1 MAVDLNFGPL
11 GSNNTSEPE
20 GFIIFLHTNLP
31 SNVTP
36 LCEAILLYS
45 KTLPSFS
52 QFERFCV
59 RLNLSFF
66 SIVDIPKSKWPESS

>member
-1 MAVDLNFGPL
+1 MTVDLNFRPL
-11 GSNNTSEPE
+11 GRNNTSELE

-36 LCEAILLYS
+36 LCEAILRYS
-45 KTLPSFS
+45 KTLSSFS

-59 RLNLSFF
+59 RLSLSFF
-66 SIVDIPKSKWPESS
+66 SIVDIAKSRWPESS